1 MIPVFPDQVF
11 IGAPGS
17 YLNLPNIDLRSVFVP
32 RAGVEES
39 AELVSYQ
46 YGFEVPV
53 ILMKEP
59 L

>member
-1 MIPVFPDQVF
+1 MFPDQVS

-53 ILMKEP
+53 TLMKEP